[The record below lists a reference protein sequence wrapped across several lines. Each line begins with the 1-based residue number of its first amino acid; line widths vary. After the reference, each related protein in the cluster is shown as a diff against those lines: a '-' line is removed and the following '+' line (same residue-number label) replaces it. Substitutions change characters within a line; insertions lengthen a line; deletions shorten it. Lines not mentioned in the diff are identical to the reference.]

1 MIHVNPAQQ
10 PIPENVPEYA
20 KYYAVYQ
27 KLYVAN
33 RDLFKE
39 LGSSS

>member
-27 KLYVAN
+27 KLYAAN

-39 LGSSS
+39 LGSIS